1 MINSRLKELDNM
13 VETAKNSEKI
23 LLDQLNELG
32 GLPNDFEK
40 IQKYYLKRLEIAK
53 EEMNLT
59 KITQVSED
67 YQKAVKK
74 YVNANITRG

>member
-1 MINSRLKELDNM
+1 MINSRLKELENM

-32 GLPNDFEK
+32 GLPNNFEK